1 MTPSQRLKTLR
12 DLEQDLNRYWR
23 EQKVIDDMKRNF
35 GIYETHIEPPTEK
48 EDADMP
54 PIYQADFKPAPLL
67 DRWTVAAIVAFAVL
81 SFMVLAASLAFADPL
96 PVLNANFKC
105 PNVGEPCKVLVLTP
119 AEEKILTGQNAILDT
134 AAQGRNI
141 ELGGAVVYL
150 KNKIATAPDGEVIP
164 APKPQAQ
171 AAPGTPEKQVTIP
184 VGSGDAASG
193 QGASPAAT
201 PAPAK

>member
-1 MTPSQRLKTLR
+1 VTLSQRLKTLR
-12 DLEQDLNRYWR
+12 GLEQDLNRYWR
-23 EQKVIDDMKRNF
+23 EQEVIDEMKRNF
-35 GIYETHIEPPTEK
+35 GIYSEHIPPQQK
-48 EDADMP
+48 EDNDMP

-67 DRWTVAAIVAFAVL
+67 DRWTIAAIVAFGIISFLVL
-81 SFMVLAASLAFADPL
+81 TASLVLADPL

-105 PNVGEPCKVLVLTP
+105 PNIGEPCKVILLTP
-119 AEEKILTGQNAILDT
+119 AEEKVLTGPNAILDT

-184 VGSGDAASG
+184 GSSGDAAPG
-193 QGASPAAT
+193 QGASPAAA